1 MKPIRTFTVRPALP
15 PPLLPLL
22 GIAYNL
28 RWSWDHGAVE
38 VFRRLDRDLWETSGR
53 NPVLLLGS
61 VDQAA
66 LEAAASDDS
75 FLAHMR
81 GVASRW
87 TFMFP
92 VRVAGTGESTAKTKY
107 WQRIFPPS
115 SALPSVCRSS
125 QVDWEYWPG
134 II

>member
-1 MKPIRTFTVRPALP
+1 MKPIRTFKVRPALP

-28 RWSWDHGAVE
+28 RWSWDHAAVE

-75 FLAHMR
+75 FRR
-81 GVASRW
+81 G
-87 TFMFP
+87 
-92 VRVAGTGESTAKTKY
+92 STNT
-107 WQRIFPPS
+107 Q
-115 SALPSVCRSS
+115 
-125 QVDWEYWPG
+125 
-134 II
+134 